1 VIVLDVSRLLARASR
16 ATPTGIDRVE
26 LAYAQ
31 HLIASARP
39 ACFAR
44 ARRWGGPALL
54 PRPAVERYVGAL
66 ALLWREGSSVRR
78 RAQVRWAMLRLRL
91 GGLRRRQRAL
101 AVQMRGQ
108 ADQPVYLLVSH
119 RHLEKRRMVAKLKSR
134 HAMSFACLIHD
145 LIPIEFPEYARP
157 GQDKRHRR
165 RIDTA
170 AALADAVIVP
180 SAATGT
186 ALQAY
191 VERAGRTIP
200 VLIAPFGVDLAPA
213 DGKGSLPD
221 RSYFVCLGT
230 IEPRKN
236 HLLLLNLWRDLVAER
251 GDKTPTLVLI
261 GRRGWEIENTVDML
275 DRCPAL
281 RGILSE
287 RSELSDRD
295 TVWLLRNA
303 QALLLPS
310 FAEGFGFP
318 LVEALASGTPVLAS
332 DIPALREIGGGVPE
346 YLDPLDGAA
355 WRAAIS
361 EYSLAPSAR
370 REAQLQRLAHWQQP
384 RWADHFAA
392 IETLVAGL
400 AADARSR

>member
-1 VIVLDVSRLLARASR
+1 
-16 ATPTGIDRVE
+16 
-26 LAYAQ
+26 
-31 HLIASARP
+31 
-39 ACFAR
+39 
-44 ARRWGGPALL
+44 
-54 PRPAVERYVGAL
+54 
-66 ALLWREGSSVRR
+66 
-78 RAQVRWAMLRLRL
+78 
-91 GGLRRRQRAL
+91 
-101 AVQMRGQ
+101 
-108 ADQPVYLLVSH
+108 
-119 RHLEKRRMVAKLKSR
+119 MVAKLKSR

-186 ALQAY
+186 ALRPY